1 MQVRTEPLTPEY
13 RFVLAS
19 KLDQAGE
26 SGDAALLTAAV
37 LTTGIIVGFRLLHMS
52 LVSTTALAT
61 PMMLSGVVAY
71 LYCRRR
77 MRSFQSDLDE
87 GTVVAGSAHSKLT
100 RLEGSAEGSFSLRL
114 PDRTVGAYN
123 KAAGLRSVL
132 LKPDPGTFSGAF
144 TYAPHSGQLL
154 RLADRSGRSIFDAAA
169 TELDET
175 FDFSELE
182 NA

>member
-1 MQVRTEPLTPEY
+1 MQLRTEPLTPEY
-13 RFVLAS
+13 RFVLSS
-19 KLDQAGE
+19 KLDQAAE
-26 SGDAALLTAAV
+26 SGDAALVTAAV
-37 LTTGIIVGFRLLHMS
+37 LTTGIIVGLRLLH
-52 LVSTTALAT
+52 VSVLITAVLAA
-61 PMMLSGVVAY
+61 PMMLSGIVAY
-71 LYCRRR
+71 VYCRRR
-77 MRSFQSDLDE
+77 TRAFQSDLDQ
-87 GTVVAGSAHSKLT
+87 GKVVAGSAHSKLT

-123 KAAGLRSVL
+123 KGAGLRSVL
-132 LKPDPGTFSGAF
+132 LKPDAGTFSGAF

-182 NA
+182 SA

>member
-1 MQVRTEPLTPEY
+1 MQLRTEPLLPEY
-13 RFVLAS
+13 RFVLTS

-37 LTTGIIVGFRLLHMS
+37 LTTGMIVGLRLIHAS
-52 LVSTTALAT
+52 VPSIVVLAV
-61 PMMLSGVVAY
+61 PMMLSGFVTY
-71 LYCRRR
+71 LHCRRR
-77 MRSFQSDLDE
+77 MRSFQHDLDE
-87 GTVVAGSAHSKLT
+87 ATVVAGSAHTKLT

-114 PDRTVGAYN
+114 PDRTVRAYN
-123 KAAGLRSVL
+123 KGAGLRSVL

-169 TELDET
+169 TELNET